1 MAVHHLKSRFYNS
14 IGDKPWQ
21 EYPRP
26 QLVRDSYLNLN
37 GYWKYAIR
45 RAGEPLGDYDGDIL
59 VPFSPESL
67 LSGVMKTV
75 MPEDTLFYKL
85 VFDVPK
91 TFIKEKTLLHFTA
104 VDYECKVFLN
114 DESIGEHR
122 GGFYA
127 FTLDVTRALRV
138 GENTLTLEVTDP
150 SDTGIGAFG
159 KQKLRSGNIWYTPQ
173 SGIWGTVWME
183 SVTEDF
189 ISELKIIPDIDRDS
203 LTVSVKTTA
212 KSFKADVLDNGR
224 IIASGKGKNSVEIKL
239 SDYELWS
246 PENPKLYNLVIRAGD
261 DEIRSYFGMR
271 KFGTG
276 KDKDGI
282 QRLMLNNKPYF
293 HKGVLDQGY
302 WSDGKLTPPSD
313 EACVYDIQMLKDMGF
328 NMIRK
333 HIKIEP
339 LRWYYH
345 CDRIGMLVWQ
355 DMVNGGSDY
364 NMLCVGVLPFI
375 GLEFKDTRHRKFFA
389 RESRAGREEYETDM
403 RRTVSHLI
411 NCVSIAMWVPFNEGW
426 GQFDSKRITRE
437 IKELDPTRTVDS
449 TSGWHDQGGG
459 DFVSKHIYFT
469 PIYVPRDKRCYL
481 LSEFGGYSKPIFG
494 HMFNPLIMFGYHMY
508 PTKKALSRSFKRLFE
523 KRIIPN
529 VSRGLSA
536 SVYTQVSDVEG
547 EINGLVT
554 YDRTVEKLD
563 REFVKE
569 INDRIVIDGD

>member
-1 MAVHHLKSRFYNS
+1 MAVHQLKSRFYDS
-14 IGDKPWQ
+14 VDDKPWQ

-45 RAGEPLGDYDGDIL
+45 KKTEPLGEYDGDIL

-75 MPEDTLFYKL
+75 TPDDTLYYKL
-85 VFDVPK
+85 VFDVP
-91 TFIKEKTLLHFTA
+91 TGFIKEKTLLHFTA
-104 VDYECKVFLN
+104 VDYECSVSLN
-114 DESIGEHR
+114 GKKIGEHR

-127 FTLDVTRALRV
+127 FTLDITDAIRS
-138 GENTLTLEVTDP
+138 GENTLTLEVCDP
-150 SDTGIGAFG
+150 SDTGVGAFG
-159 KQKLRSGNIWYTPQ
+159 KQKLHAGNIWYTPQ

-183 SVTEDF
+183 SVVDEY
-189 ISELKIIPDIDRDS
+189 ISDLKITPDIDTDS
-203 LTVSVKTTA
+203 VTVSVRTTS
-212 KSFKADVLDNGR
+212 KNIDVSVIDNGR
-224 IIASGKGKNSVEIKL
+224 VIASGKGKDCVKIKL
-239 SDYELWS
+239 SEYEFWS
-246 PENPKLYNLVIRAGD
+246 PENPKLYDLKIVAGKD
-261 DEIRSYFGMR
+261 VVSSYFGMR

-276 KDKDGI
+276 KDKNGI

-313 EACVYDIQMLKDMGF
+313 EACIYDIQMLKDMGF

-355 DMVNGGSDY
+355 DMVNGGSNY
-364 NMLCVGVLPFI
+364 NMLCIGILPFI
-375 GLEFKDTRHRKFFA
+375 GLEFKDTRHRRFFA
-389 RESRAGREEYETDM
+389 RESEEGRREYETDM
-403 RRTVSHLI
+403 RRTVSYLI
-411 NCVSIAMWVPFNEGW
+411 NCVSLAMWVPFNEGW
-426 GQFDSKRITRE
+426 GQFDSKRISGE
-437 IKELDPTRTVDS
+437 IKKLDPTRTIDS

-469 PIYVPRDKRCYL
+469 PVYVPRDKRCYL
-481 LSEFGGYSKPIFG
+481 LSEFGGYSKPTVG
-494 HMFNPLIMFGYHMY
+494 HMYNPFMMFGYHMY
-508 PTKKALSRSFKRLFE
+508 PTKRMLSNSFKKLFE
-523 KRIIPN
+523 KRIIAN

-536 SVYTQVSDVEG
+536 TVYTQVSDVEE

-554 YDRTVEKLD
+554 YDRMVEKFD
-563 REFVKE
+563 RDFVKE
-569 INDRIVIDGD
+569 INDRIFIED